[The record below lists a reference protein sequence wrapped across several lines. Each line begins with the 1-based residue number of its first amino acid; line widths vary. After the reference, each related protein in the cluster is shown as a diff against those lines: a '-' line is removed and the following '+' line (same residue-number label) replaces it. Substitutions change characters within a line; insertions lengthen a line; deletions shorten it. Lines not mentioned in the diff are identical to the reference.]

1 MGCRGLISGGVHRKD
16 GERFGSPLRHTGS
29 GGLVGIPSKTCR
41 PDRAPPRRWPTAG
54 TRKNGQLLSNVR
66 YVRAAPPGPQI
77 PILGT
82 QNRTIYTT
90 RSRNRNSCPRLPK
103 QQILTNR

>member
-16 GERFGSPLRHTGS
+16 GERFGSPLRQTGS

-77 PILGT
+77 PIM
-82 QNRTIYTT
+82 
-90 RSRNRNSCPRLPK
+90 
-103 QQILTNR
+103 